1 SKLSASFFRLLRP
14 RDLTPPEGSF
24 GPGPRSRPE
33 AQAFIN
39 EWPCAVLPD
48 EIEAGNIR
56 ALINVGGSLVTSFP
70 ETGKLIPALQNL
82 EVFATTDIVNNE
94 TTHL

>member
-1 SKLSASFFRLLRP
+1 MILTGVDEPSRRDLVPSRIRLPARGFRRLLP
-14 RDLTPPEGSF
+14 ITPPEGSF

-56 ALINVGGSLVTSFP
+56 ALINVGGSLVTIVP
-70 ETGKLIPALQNL
+70 ETAQ
-82 EVFATTDIVNNE
+82 V
-94 TTHL
+94 